1 MRNKQT
7 HNKHQHIITGYL
19 LAGSL
24 FSVGTVV
31 SSMPAQAKSDIETA
45 GDIVALTIPAVA
57 YGSTY
62 YMNDPEGRQQFYR
75 SFATNAVATYGLKK
89 AVDKERP
96 DHSDNESFPSGHTS
110 IAFQGASFIHKRY
123 GLKYSIPAYVG
134 ATFVGYSR
142 IEADK
147 HHTSDVLAGAAL
159 GMASSMFLTKSYYN
173 DDLIISANLAP
184 ESYQV
189 ALHYQF

>member
-1 MRNKQT
+1 ML
-7 HNKHQHIITGYL
+7 NKHKSLTAAL
-19 LAGSL
+19 LLSGSAL
-24 FSVGTVV
+24 AAT
-31 SSMPAQAKSDIETA
+31 PAYAKSDIETA
-45 GDIVALTIPAVA
+45 VDIIAVTIPAIA

-62 YMNDPEGRQQFYR
+62 YMDDPEGRQQFYR

-89 AVDKERP
+89 AIDKDRP
-96 DHSDNESFPSGHTS
+96 DHSDDDSFPSGHTS

-123 GLKYSIPAYVG
+123 GLEYSIPAYVG

-159 GMASSMFLTKSYYN
+159 GVASSMFLTKSYHN
-173 DDLIISANLAP
+173 DELVISANLAP

>member
-1 MRNKQT
+1 ML
-7 HNKHQHIITGYL
+7 NKHKSLTAAL
-19 LAGSL
+19 LLSGSAL
-24 FSVGTVV
+24 AAT
-31 SSMPAQAKSDIETA
+31 PAYAKSDIETA
-45 GDIVALTIPAVA
+45 GDIIAVTIPAIA

-62 YMNDPEGRQQFYR
+62 YMDDPEGRQQFYK

-89 AVDKERP
+89 AIDKDRP
-96 DHSDNESFPSGHTS
+96 DHSDDDSFPSGHTS

-123 GLKYSIPAYVG
+123 GLEYSIPAYVG

-159 GMASSMFLTKSYYN
+159 GVASSMFLTKSYHN
-173 DDLIISANLAP
+173 NELVISANLAP

>member
-1 MRNKQT
+1 ML
-7 HNKHQHIITGYL
+7 NKHKSLTAAL
-19 LAGSL
+19 LLSGSAL
-24 FSVGTVV
+24 AAT
-31 SSMPAQAKSDIETA
+31 PAYAKSDIETA
-45 GDIVALTIPAVA
+45 GDIIAVTIPAIA

-62 YMNDPEGRQQFYR
+62 YMDDPEGRQQFYR

-89 AVDKERP
+89 AIDKDRP
-96 DHSDNESFPSGHTS
+96 DHSDDDSFPSGHTS

-123 GLKYSIPAYVG
+123 GLEYSIPAYVG

-147 HHTSDVLAGAAL
+147 QHTSDVLAGAAL
-159 GMASSMFLTKSYYN
+159 GVASSMFLTKSYHN
-173 DDLIISANLAP
+173 DELVISANLAP

>member
-1 MRNKQT
+1 ML
-7 HNKHQHIITGYL
+7 NKHKSLTAAL
-19 LAGSL
+19 LLSGSAL
-24 FSVGTVV
+24 AAT
-31 SSMPAQAKSDIETA
+31 PAYAKSDIETA
-45 GDIVALTIPAVA
+45 GDIIAVTIPAIA

-62 YMNDPEGRQQFYR
+62 YMDDPR

-89 AVDKERP
+89 AIDKDRP
-96 DHSDNESFPSGHTS
+96 DHSDDDSFPSGHTS

-123 GLKYSIPAYVG
+123 GLEYSIPAYVG

-159 GMASSMFLTKSYYN
+159 GVASSMFLTKSYHN
-173 DDLIISANLAP
+173 DELVISANLAP